1 MRFIIF
7 TSEPV
12 KDSHLIALEEDYL
25 KRMRSW
31 APVVLMTKESRDRHP
46 GPRAFLPPSLRDA
59 FVVLL
64 DEEGETLSS
73 TKFSGMLDK
82 SMRLGGRDAVFC
94 IGPAQ
99 GWRPEDRSEADRMLS
114 LSPMTFPHQLVRL
127 LLIEQLYRGLSILR
141 GHPYHKS

>member
-25 KRMRSW
+25 KRMRGW
-31 APVVLMTKESRDRHP
+31 APVVLMTKESRERHK
-46 GPRAFLPPSLRDA
+46 GPRAYLPASLRDA
-59 FVVLL
+59 FVILL
-64 DEEGETLSS
+64 DEQGEKPNSPA
-73 TKFSGMLDK
+73 FSRLLDH
-82 SMRLGGRDAVFC
+82 SMQLGGRDTVFC

-99 GWRPEDRSEADRMLS
+99 GWQPAERTEADRILS
-114 LSPMTFPHQLVRL
+114 LSPLTFPHQLVRL

-141 GHPYHKS
+141 AHPYHKQ